1 MVGRS
6 VDKKDE
12 IRAYIKARSKLG
24 CSLKKLMTEISTAF
38 GPSCVSYDTVRRWKK
53 KFESGV
59 ESIKNA
65 PKSGR
70 PKSAS
75 RKEIVSKIKEIIEG
89 DARFTVRDIARKVGI
104 SLSKV
109 HLILKKHLKV
119 RKIPARWVPHLLTD
133 EQKRQRVKVA
143 KMLLQMFPK
152 YDKKQFAN
160 VVTGDETWVHYFE
173 PVRKVSNKI
182 WATKHSKRP
191 IIAKRSLST
200 KKVLYAIFFSG
211 EGVAIKVLVKKGKS
225 ITGKYYKDVVLKKL
239 KKYYQKRRPAT
250 GFKHV
255 RLLHDNAPAHASAI
269 VTAFLKKEKVCEQIC
284 EVAGISLNDDNLVF
298 SSPSTLFKSYR
309 DDGMVI
315 TKGSVKRR
323 TDKSI
328 FSLTCV
334 HNYVWKLKEASCDCS
349 KAAPLL
355 HFFFVHA
362 SMVSCGICLLLFFC
376 HHENTPI

>member
-104 SLSKV
+104 SLSTV

-119 RKIPARWVPHLLTD
+119 RKISARWVPHLLID

-143 KMLLQMFPK
+143 KKLLQMFPK

-160 VVTGDETWVHYFE
+160 VVTGDEIWVHYLE

-211 EGVAIKVLVKKGKS
+211 EGVAIKVPVKKGKS

-239 KKYYQKRRPAT
+239 KKYYQKQRPAT
-250 GFKHV
+250 GFNHV
-255 RLLHDNAPAHASAI
+255 RVHDNAPARTSAI
-269 VTAFLKKEKVCEQIC
+269 VTAFLKKEKVTVLPHPPYSPDLAPCDFFLFPKLKAFL
-284 EVAGISLNDDNLVF
+284 AGRKYQSRQALG
-298 SSPSTLFKSYR
+298 SAYR
-309 DDGMVI
+309 DAVKKWIHRLKLCISSHGEYFEGMKWV
-315 TKGSVKRR
+315 
-323 TDKSI
+323 
-328 FSLTCV
+328 
-334 HNYVWKLKEASCDCS
+334 
-349 KAAPLL
+349 LL
-355 HFFFVHA
+355 
-362 SMVSCGICLLLFFC
+362 G
-376 HHENTPI
+376 